1 MTNARQAYVNAIVG
15 NYVRLPGT
23 PLRASRGDRHFARV
37 LYEQRVPLHVVYAA
51 FVLAIA
57 RREIRSPSLPR
68 LPAIRTLHFFQGAI
82 DEVVETQPDPAY
94 IDYLATKIKPL
105 VAEKETA
112 LRTAAQCNVL
122 RPAAAPNA
130 LSTNCQKPAVSDRR

>member
-1 MTNARQAYVNAIVG
+1 VSTAQQAYVNAVVT

-37 LYEQRVPLHVVYAA
+37 LFEQRVPLHVVYAA

-68 LPAIRTLHFFQGAI
+68 LPAIRTLRFFQGAI

-94 IDYLATKIKPL
+94 IHYLATKVKPL
-105 VAEKETA
+105 VAEKDLA
-112 LRTAAQCNVL
+112 LRTAAHRNVPP
-122 RPAAAPNA
+122 PAAAP
-130 LSTNCQKPAVSDRR
+130 